1 MTATPFDQAGQP
13 MPVHCCVC
21 IQAGDK
27 VPATYVNT
35 GYFLCD
41 QHSDFSVSVL
51 KSHVWGQGNVT

>member
-1 MTATPFDQAGQP
+1 

-35 GYFLCD
+35 GYYLCD

-51 KSHVWGQGNVT
+51 KEHVWGQGNVT